1 MSNISYYLYMK
12 AIVSEKGQ
20 VTIPQKIREQ
30 LGLRPGQILEFETKE
45 GTLIARKTG
54 ISSQVDQVIGILHG
68 RIKNVDDYIDDIRG
82 PRKK

>member
-1 MSNISYYLYMK
+1 MK

-30 LGLRPGQILEFETKE
+30 LGLRPGQVLEFEAKE
-45 GTLIARKTG
+45 GVLIARKSAPSG
-54 ISSQVDQVIGILHG
+54 
-68 RIKNVDDYIDDIRG
+68 NVDEVVGVLRGKVKSTDAYLDEIRG